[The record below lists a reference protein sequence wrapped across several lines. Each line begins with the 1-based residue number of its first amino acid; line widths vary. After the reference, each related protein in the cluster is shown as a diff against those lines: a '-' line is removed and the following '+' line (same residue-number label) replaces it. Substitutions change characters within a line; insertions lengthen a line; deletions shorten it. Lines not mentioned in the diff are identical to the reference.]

1 MKERVSLKDNNEKL
15 RKVVSALKNQLQNM
29 HEKLTNFIK
38 ATSELE
44 KDYEWLKNEKS
55 TISEAERK
63 TIIEE
68 YKNSTELIEAVM
80 KQFTEGY
87 QGAKDKI
94 RAKMLAIDLDTTVLD
109 SSDDKDEAKE
119 LPDLQNDYLY
129 FILFFHISNL

>member
-1 MKERVSLKDNNEKL
+1 M
-15 RKVVSALKNQLQNM
+15 SALETQLQNM

-55 TISEAERK
+55 TIFEADRK

-68 YKNSTELIEAVM
+68 YKYFTELTEAVM
-80 KQFTEGY
+80 KQFAKGY

-94 RAKMLAIDLDTTVLD
+94 REKMLEVDLDTTVLD
-109 SSDDKDEAKE
+109 SSYDKDEAKE
-119 LPDLQNDYLY
+119 LPRPSEWLSILCFIFSY
-129 FILFFHISNL
+129 FKLVKNFYA

>member
-1 MKERVSLKDNNEKL
+1 M
-15 RKVVSALKNQLQNM
+15 SALETQLQNI

-55 TISEAERK
+55 TISEADKK

-68 YKNSTELIEAVM
+68 YKNSTELTEAVM
-80 KQFTEGY
+80 KQFAKGY
-87 QGAKDKI
+87 QGTKDKI
-94 RAKMLAIDLDTTVLD
+94 REKMLAVDLDTTVLD

-119 LPDLQNDYLY
+119 LPRPSEWLSVLCFIFSY
-129 FILFFHISNL
+129 FKLVKNFYA